1 MEQITRKDFH
11 AFCENFAHKFI
22 SSECMMKE
30 FANLTCGDAQEVKIH
45 LQNTLDLDLQDFLDE
60 QGLISD

>member
-1 MEQITRKDFH
+1 MDRQEIKDF
-11 AFCENFAHKFI
+11 CKDFAYRFI

-30 FANLTCGDAQEVKIH
+30 FKRLTCGDAQEVKEH
-45 LQNTLDLDLQDFLDE
+45 LENTLDLDLQDFLEE

>member
-1 MEQITRKDFH
+1 MDRQEIKDF
-11 AFCENFAHKFI
+11 CKDFAYRFI

-30 FANLTCGDAQEVKIH
+30 FKRLTCGDAQEIKEH
-45 LQNTLDLDLQDFLDE
+45 LENTLDLDLQDFLEE

>member
-1 MEQITRKDFH
+1 MERKDIQK
-11 AFCENFAHKFI
+11 FCADFAHEFV

-30 FANLTCGDAQEVKIH
+30 FKRLTCGDAQEVKIH
-45 LQNTLDLDLQDFLDE
+45 LQNTLDLDLQDFLEE

>member
-1 MEQITRKDFH
+1 MDRQEIKDFC
-11 AFCENFAHKFI
+11 ADFAYRFI

-30 FANLTCGDAQEVKIH
+30 FKRLTCGDAQEVKEH
-45 LQNTLDLDLQDFLDE
+45 LENTLDLDLQDFLEE